1 MLKVNKIVVAYK
13 KVPVVRDVSFRV
25 SEGEITAIVGSNGA
39 GKSTILRAI
48 AGLQNVLQGE
58 IIFLDEMIENE
69 PAYKVA
75 QKGLCLI
82 PEGARVFSKLSIED
96 NLRMGTFAKKPGHK
110 LEELSETVYKMFP
123 VLEQRKHLNAETLS
137 GGERQMLAIGRAI
150 MSQPKLLMMDEPTS
164 GLSPILA
171 EEIFVFIERIRELG
185 LTILLVEQQ
194 VEHALETADR
204 AYVLENGEIALEGL
218 ASDILV
224 SDMVKKAYLGL

>member
-1 MLKVNKIVVAYK
+1 
-13 KVPVVRDVSFRV
+13 
-25 SEGEITAIVGSNGA
+25 
-39 GKSTILRAI
+39 
-48 AGLQNVLQGE
+48 
-58 IIFLDEMIENE
+58 
-69 PAYKVA
+69 
-75 QKGLCLI
+75 
-82 PEGARVFSKLSIED
+82 
-96 NLRMGTFAKKPGHK
+96 
-110 LEELSETVYKMFP
+110 
-123 VLEQRKHLNAETLS
+123 
-137 GGERQMLAIGRAI
+137 MLAIGRAI